1 MAYQGL
7 RAEKKKNDGT
17 LLGIF
22 GLVGTILVVLV
33 VFLCL
38 GRKTTAPDAPT
49 QPPTLPPPAENPY
62 AERDFTTDE
71 NGSPVFHTPEG
82 GLFNFADQ
90 GDQYYVLRE
99 TKVVEYAK

>member
-1 MAYQGL
+1 MAYQGR

-38 GRKTTAPDAPT
+38 GRKTPAPDAPT

-71 NGSPVFHTPEG
+71 NGYIHCDGALSGIDVSEH
-82 GLFNFADQ
+82 Q
-90 GDQYYVLRE
+90 RE
-99 TKVVEYAK
+99 IEWAAV